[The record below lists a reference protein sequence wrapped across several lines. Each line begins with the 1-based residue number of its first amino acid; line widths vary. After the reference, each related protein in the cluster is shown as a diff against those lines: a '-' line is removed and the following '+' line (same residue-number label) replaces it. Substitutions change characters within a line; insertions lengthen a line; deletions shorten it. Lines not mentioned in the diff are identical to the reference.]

1 MTWAQFASNWN
12 VNLSALVQRF
22 PHVPE
27 QDLDQARIGPT
38 TLSRVIAKNH
48 DLTEPEAREE
58 LEHFLDK
65 QSLARAALDI
75 RSYDTALPAQNST
88 R

>member
-22 PHVPE
+22 RHVPE
-27 QDLDQARIGPT
+27 QDLNQARIGPT
-38 TLSRVIAKNH
+38 ALSRVIAKNH

-75 RSYDTALPAQNST
+75 RSYDKSLAAQK
-88 R
+88 